1 MKILKL
7 TETTSTND
15 VLLAHPAPSPKEMVV
30 AVAEY
35 QTAGRG
41 QAGNSW
47 ESERGK
53 NLLFSILT
61 CPQNIAVT
69 DQYVLS
75 MAGALALKAAL
86 DRYTD
91 HITLKWP
98 NDIYWRDRK
107 ISGTLIETTV
117 KGKRIERCVYGIGLN
132 VNQHEFRSN
141 APNPVSLYNII
152 GVETPITLKWPNDIY
167 WRDRKISGTLIETT
181 VKGKRIERC
190 VYGIGLNV
198 NQHEFRSNAPNPVSL
213 YNIIGVETPLKEVL
227 DAVLL
232 SFNEY
237 YQRAIEGDISGII
250 HEYNAALFRRE
261 GLHPYEDCAT
271 HERFEARISHVA
283 PNGCLHLID
292 ANGQE
297 RTYWMKEVRFIL

>member
-7 TETTSTND
+7 TETASTND
-15 VLLAHPAPSPKEMVV
+15 VLLAHPAPPNGEMVV

-61 CPQNIAVT
+61 CPQNIAIA

-117 KGKRIERCVYGIGLN
+117 KGKRIDRCVYGIGLN
-132 VNQHEFRSN
+132 VNQREFRSN

-152 GVETPITLKWPNDIY
+152 G
-167 WRDRKISGTLIETT
+167 R
-181 VKGKRIERC
+181 
-190 VYGIGLNV
+190 
-198 NQHEFRSNAPNPVSL
+198 
-213 YNIIGVETPLKEVL
+213 ETPLDEVL
-227 DAVLL
+227 NALLRSFELYYRRAV
-232 SFNEY
+232 
-237 YQRAIEGDISGII
+237 EGDRDGICA
-250 HEYNAALFRRE
+250 EYNAALFRRE
-261 GLHPYEDCAT
+261 GMHAYEDCAT
-271 HERFEARISHVA
+271 HERFEARISRVA
-283 PNGCLHLID
+283 PNGRLHLTD
-292 ANGQE
+292 TQGLE
-297 RTYWMKEVRFIL
+297 RTYWMKEVRFIV

>member
-7 TETTSTND
+7 TETASTND
-15 VLLAHPAPSPKEMVV
+15 VLLAHPAPSNGEMVV

-61 CPQNIAVT
+61 CPQNIAIA

-98 NDIYWRDRK
+98 NDIYWHDRK

-117 KGKRIERCVYGIGLN
+117 KGKRIDRCVYGIGLN
-132 VNQHEFRSN
+132 VNQSEFRSN
-141 APNPVSLYNII
+141 APNPVSLYNIRC
-152 GVETPITLKWPNDIY
+152 GDAARGNARRRAPQLRTLLPA
-167 WRDRKISGTLIETT
+167 
-181 VKGKRIERC
+181 RC
-190 VYGIGLNV
+190 GGRL
-198 NQHEFRSNAPNPVSL
+198 
-213 YNIIGVETPLKEVL
+213 
-227 DAVLL
+227 
-232 SFNEY
+232 
-237 YQRAIEGDISGII
+237 
-250 HEYNAALFRRE
+250 
-261 GLHPYEDCAT
+261 
-271 HERFEARISHVA
+271 
-283 PNGCLHLID
+283 
-292 ANGQE
+292 
-297 RTYWMKEVRFIL
+297 

>member
-15 VLLAHPAPSPKEMVV
+15 VLLAHPVPPPKEMVV

-53 NLLFSILT
+53 NLLFSILANA
-61 CPQNIAVT
+61 QSIGVA

-117 KGKRIERCVYGIGLN
+117 KGKTLERCVYGIGLN
-132 VNQHEFRSN
+132 VNQQ
-141 APNPVSLYNII
+141 V
-152 GVETPITLKWPNDIY
+152 
-167 WRDRKISGTLIETT
+167 
-181 VKGKRIERC
+181 
-190 VYGIGLNV
+190 
-198 NQHEFRSNAPNPVSL
+198 FRSNAPNPVSL
-213 YNIIGVETPLKEVL
+213 YNIIGVETPLNEVL

-237 YQRAIEGDISGII
+237 YQRAIEGDCAGICA
-250 HEYNAALFRRE
+250 EYNAALFRRE

-271 HERFEARISHVA
+271 GERFEARISHVA
-283 PNGCLHLID
+283 PNGRLHLLEQ
-292 ANGQE
+292 NGQE
-297 RTYWMKEVRFIL
+297 RTYWMKEVRFIV

>member
-1 MKILKL
+1 MRLTRAWRFEFKILQMKILKL
-7 TETTSTND
+7 TETASTND
-15 VLLAHPAPSPKEMVV
+15 VLLAHPAPPNGEIVV

-61 CPQNIAVT
+61 CPQNIAIA

-117 KGKRIERCVYGIGLN
+117 KGKRIDRCVYGIGLN
-132 VNQHEFRSN
+132 VNQREFRSN

-152 GVETPITLKWPNDIY
+152 G
-167 WRDRKISGTLIETT
+167 R
-181 VKGKRIERC
+181 
-190 VYGIGLNV
+190 
-198 NQHEFRSNAPNPVSL
+198 
-213 YNIIGVETPLKEVL
+213 ETPLEEML
-227 DAVLL
+227 DAVLR
-232 SFNEY
+232 SFELY
-237 YQRAIEGDISGII
+237 YRRAVEGDRDM
-250 HEYNAALFRRE
+250 HA
-261 GLHPYEDCAT
+261 YEDCAT
-271 HERFEARISHVA
+271 GERFEARISRVA
-283 PNGCLHLID
+283 PNGRLHLTD
-292 ANGQE
+292 TQGHE
-297 RTYWMKEVRFIL
+297 RTYWMKEVRFIV

>member
-1 MKILKL
+1 MRSTRAWHFEFKTLKMKIL

-15 VLLAHPAPSPKEMVV
+15 VLLAHPAPSPEDMVV

-86 DRYTD
+86 DQYTD

-98 NDIYWRDRK
+98 NDIYWYAHRD
-107 ISGTLIETTV
+107 
-117 KGKRIERCVYGIGLN
+117 
-132 VNQHEFRSN
+132 H
-141 APNPVSLYNII
+141 
-152 GVETPITLKWPNDIY
+152 
-167 WRDRKISGTLIETT
+167 
-181 VKGKRIERC
+181 
-190 VYGIGLNV
+190 
-198 NQHEFRSNAPNPVSL
+198 
-213 YNIIGVETPLKEVL
+213 
-227 DAVLL
+227 
-232 SFNEY
+232 
-237 YQRAIEGDISGII
+237 
-250 HEYNAALFRRE
+250 RE
-261 GLHPYEDCAT
+261 GQDDRSLRVRYRTEREPTRVSQQCAQS
-271 HERFEARISHVA
+271 RIA
-283 PNGCLHLID
+283 I
-292 ANGQE
+292 
-297 RTYWMKEVRFIL
+297 

>member
-1 MKILKL
+1 MRLTRAWRFEYKTLKMKILKL

-15 VLLAHPAPSPKEMVV
+15 VLLAHPIPPPKEMVV
-30 AVAEY
+30 AVAKY

-61 CPQNIAVT
+61 CPQNIAVA

-86 DRYTD
+86 DQYTD

-117 KGKRIERCVYGIGLN
+117 KGKTIDRCVYGIGLN
-132 VNQHEFRSN
+132 VNQR
-141 APNPVSLYNII
+141 V
-152 GVETPITLKWPNDIY
+152 
-167 WRDRKISGTLIETT
+167 
-181 VKGKRIERC
+181 
-190 VYGIGLNV
+190 
-198 NQHEFRSNAPNPVSL
+198 FRSNAPNPVSL
-213 YNIIGVETPLKEVL
+213 YNIIGVETPLEEVL
-227 DAVLL
+227 DNVLQH
-232 SFNEY
+232 FREY
-237 YQRAIEGDISGII
+237 HRCAEEGDCASICS
-250 HEYNAALFRRE
+250 EYNAALFRRE

-271 HERFEARISHVA
+271 GERFEARISRVA
-283 PNGCLHLID
+283 PNGRLHLID
-292 ANGQE
+292 ADGHE
-297 RTYWMKEVRFIL
+297 RTYWMKEVRFIV

>member
-7 TETTSTND
+7 TETASTND
-15 VLLAHPAPSPKEMVV
+15 VLLAHPAPPNGEMVV
-30 AVAEY
+30 AMAEY

-61 CPQNIAVT
+61 CPQNIAIA

-75 MAGALALKAAL
+75 MAGALALKAVL

-117 KGKRIERCVYGIGLN
+117 KGK
-132 VNQHEFRSN
+132 
-141 APNPVSLYNII
+141 
-152 GVETPITLKWPNDIY
+152 TL
-167 WRDRKISGTLIETT
+167 
-181 VKGKRIERC
+181 ERC

-213 YNIIGVETPLKEVL
+213 YNIIGVETPLEEVL
-227 DAVLL
+227 DNVLQHF
-232 SFNEY
+232 SEY
-237 YQRAIEGDISGII
+237 YRRAEEGDCAGICAK
-250 HEYNAALFRRE
+250 YNAALFRRE

-283 PNGCLHLID
+283 PNGRLHLTD

>member
-1 MKILKL
+1 MEILKL

-15 VLLAHPAPSPKEMVV
+15 VLLAHPVPPPKEMVV

-61 CPQNIAVT
+61 SPQNIAVA

-86 DRYTD
+86 DQYTD

-117 KGKRIERCVYGIGLN
+117 KGKRIDRCVYGIGLN
-132 VNQHEFRSN
+132 VNQRVFRSN

-152 GVETPITLKWPNDIY
+152 GE
-167 WRDRKISGTLIETT
+167 
-181 VKGKRIERC
+181 
-190 VYGIGLNV
+190 IG
-198 NQHEFRSNAPNPVSL
+198 
-213 YNIIGVETPLKEVL
+213 
-227 DAVLL
+227 
-232 SFNEY
+232 
-237 YQRAIEGDISGII
+237 RA
-250 HEYNAALFRRE
+250 
-261 GLHPYEDCAT
+261 
-271 HERFEARISHVA
+271 HV
-283 PNGCLHLID
+283 
-292 ANGQE
+292 
-297 RTYWMKEVRFIL
+297 

>member
-1 MKILKL
+1 MRSTRVWHFEFKTLKMKILKL

-15 VLLAHPAPSPKEMVV
+15 VLLAHPVPPPKEMVV

-61 CPQNIAVT
+61 SPQNIAVT

-86 DRYTD
+86 DQYTD

-132 VNQHEFRSN
+132 VNQQ
-141 APNPVSLYNII
+141 V
-152 GVETPITLKWPNDIY
+152 
-167 WRDRKISGTLIETT
+167 
-181 VKGKRIERC
+181 
-190 VYGIGLNV
+190 
-198 NQHEFRSNAPNPVSL
+198 FRSNAPNPVSL
-213 YNIIGVETPLKEVL
+213 YNIIGVETPLNKVL

-237 YQRAIEGDISGII
+237 YQRAIGGDISGII

-261 GLHPYEDCAT
+261 GLHAYEDCAT
-271 HERFEARISHVA
+271 HEHFEAHISRVA